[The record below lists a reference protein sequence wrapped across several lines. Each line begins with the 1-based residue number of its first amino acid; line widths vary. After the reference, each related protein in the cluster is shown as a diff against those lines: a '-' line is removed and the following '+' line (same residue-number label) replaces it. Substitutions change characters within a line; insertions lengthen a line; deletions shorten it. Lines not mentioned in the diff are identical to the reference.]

1 MILKEIDKYLKC
13 DFHMHSGSCYSRKYT
28 NEEFMQKL
36 RDIDLDCL
44 AITDHNII
52 DIELYKKIYEDKKI
66 NKKIIGGIELNVK
79 LDDAEIKRYE
89 LVIKENVEYFHG
101 ILLFDYSDIENVW
114 NKLLNNVII
123 SKYKFIQNEKN
134 IKDISKKLEGKCF
147 DLIDIQKALKDCDY
161 YFIFHENK
169 GDRNL
174 SDYLPN
180 HKGKELYENNINY
193 KDKLFYYNNKYAIEG
208 NQKNKKICSSLE
220 KELSIIVSRFFF
232 SDAVDINDIGRKF
245 TWINFDG
252 SFGDL
257 ILPFSDPETRIFT
270 SDEYSECP
278 QKNKRYLS
286 SIKIKLLDENTKIE
300 KEKEIFFSPGLNGI
314 IGSRGSGK
322 SMLGSILSGN
332 GIGKYFRYINIDE
345 IKYKINGSNYSRNVP
360 KCKYLKQNSLLKIY
374 EEKNFKELDFVKETY
389 EKIIEEKKSS
399 IKNLIENIV
408 DEIEK
413 EKEYIEK
420 FYFKYKDNVIYFWDF
435 LKNTNCENKLIKEI
449 DKRNFKNN
457 YKESNDIKNSIE
469 LLKQNLEV
477 NQQTINGLEFS
488 DVYNE
493 SRETFEYIQIFKTKN
508 VEMLKNVI
516 KNIEDLTEMLNS
528 KEIIFKKRE
537 KLIGDIEALI
547 NQNNVNINNGASIQK
562 EQEKTL
568 KQYFDDLYRL
578 RCFLV
583 KSYNRINQNYNK
595 IYVNQLEKTLSI
607 EKNSKI
613 TLKTKISDEQSYLNI
628 INEQLKIQVQEYSEF
643 WVNLIFKSKDNE
655 QLKKFFSGQ
664 KYKGIEG
671 FEKYI
676 ERFYNNIMKKIKE
689 SQEVDLEIIYNEL
702 PLEEYSP
709 GKQSEILLDIFLH
722 YDVFDNKDYDYIVLD
737 QPEDNLD
744 TNTIIE
750 VLVNKIRKMKQNIQ
764 IFVISHSAPV
774 IINSDSNI
782 IICANNDDKKIDY
795 NSGKINDET
804 LKKVIVKI
812 LDGGEKNLKMRL
824 NKYDF
829 KIKGE

>member
-1 MILKEIDKYLKC
+1 M
-13 DFHMHSGSCYSRKYT
+13 
-28 NEEFMQKL
+28 
-36 RDIDLDCL
+36 
-44 AITDHNII
+44 
-52 DIELYKKIYEDKKI
+52 
-66 NKKIIGGIELNVK
+66 
-79 LDDAEIKRYE
+79 
-89 LVIKENVEYFHG
+89 
-101 ILLFDYSDIENVW
+101 
-114 NKLLNNVII
+114 
-123 SKYKFIQNEKN
+123 
-134 IKDISKKLEGKCF
+134 
-147 DLIDIQKALKDCDY
+147 
-161 YFIFHENK
+161 
-169 GDRNL
+169 
-174 SDYLPN
+174 
-180 HKGKELYENNINY
+180 
-193 KDKLFYYNNKYAIEG
+193 
-208 NQKNKKICSSLE
+208 
-220 KELSIIVSRFFF
+220 
-232 SDAVDINDIGRKF
+232 
-245 TWINFDG
+245 
-252 SFGDL
+252 
-257 ILPFSDPETRIFT
+257 
-270 SDEYSECP
+270 
-278 QKNKRYLS
+278 
-286 SIKIKLLDENTKIE
+286 
-300 KEKEIFFSPGLNGI
+300 
-314 IGSRGSGK
+314 
-322 SMLGSILSGN
+322 
-332 GIGKYFRYINIDE
+332 
-345 IKYKINGSNYSRNVP
+345 
-360 KCKYLKQNSLLKIY
+360 
-374 EEKNFKELDFVKETY
+374 
-389 EKIIEEKKSS
+389 
-399 IKNLIENIV
+399 
-408 DEIEK
+408 
-413 EKEYIEK
+413 
-420 FYFKYKDNVIYFWDF
+420 
-435 LKNTNCENKLIKEI
+435 
-449 DKRNFKNN
+449 
-457 YKESNDIKNSIE
+457 
-469 LLKQNLEV
+469 
-477 NQQTINGLEFS
+477 
-488 DVYNE
+488 YNE

-537 KLIGDIEALI
+537 ELIGDIEALI

-613 TLKTKISDEQSYLNI
+613 TLKTKRLDEQSYLNI

-655 QLKKFFSGQ
+655 QLKKIFSGQ
-664 KYKGIEG
+664 KYKGIED